1 MAEFMLLLHAPT
13 TFPPQYGAEE
23 LQNMIQ
29 RYAAWSKDLSASGR
43 LVGGHKLRDR
53 EGRVLKKQSDQT
65 SVMDG
70 PYAEAKEVVG
80 GWALLQYDTLEEAI
94 AGQKEFAELHAKHW
108 PEVTVVATLRQISEA
123 PPEAATA

>member
-1 MAEFMLLLHAPT
+1 MADFMLLLHAPT

-53 EGRVLKKQSDQT
+53 EGRVLKKQNDQT

-80 GWALLQYDTLEEAI
+80 GYFHITADHYDQAVQIARGCPHLDYGGTIEIRAI
-94 AGQKEFAELHAKHW
+94 E
-108 PEVTVVATLRQISEA
+108 R
-123 PPEAATA
+123 AASR